1 MNNVPDEFK
10 SIPGMQNQDDLE
22 IFARRHWVSFL
33 GQFFLSFLMLF
44 LPALLIAIFYF
55 TRRAM
60 FSGVTLNVLVI
71 LGGIY
76 YLIALSF
83 CFAAWIS
90 YYYDL
95 YILTND
101 SLVDITQE
109 GFFGRKTSRLSL
121 LRVQDVS
128 SSCKGILQTMFQ
140 FGDVLIE
147 TAGEHSQN
155 FSLKAVPNPQVFASK
170 VMELHDALIE
180 REGRGGQAVQGE
192 GTFVPK
198 KPVENL
204 PTPPTPPSP
213 TETLSQ
219 ETLAKKSVPTY
230 QDLLKKD
237 IEQQQSATRGSAASG
252 GEISKDDLNKGGEVK
267 L

>member
-1 MNNVPDEFK
+1 MNQTSNEFK
-10 SIPGMQNQDDLE
+10 SIPGMQNQDELV

-33 GQFFLSFLMLF
+33 GQFILSFLMLV
-44 LPALLIAIFYF
+44 LPALIVMIFYF
-55 TRRAM
+55 TQPGIFGGYVR
-60 FSGVTLNVLVI
+60 NVLVI
-71 LGGIY
+71 LGGTY
-76 YLIALSF
+76 YLIAIT
-83 CFAAWIS
+83 FAFSAWVS

-95 YILTND
+95 YIVTD
-101 SLVDITQE
+101 DALVDIIQL

-128 SSCKGILQTMFQ
+128 SSTKGILQTMFQ

-147 TAGEHSQN
+147 TAGEQNQN
-155 FSLKAVPNPQVFASK
+155 FSLKAVPNPQVFAAK

-180 REGRGGQAVQGE
+180 REGRKGQVVQGE
-192 GTFVPK
+192 GTFVAK
-198 KPVENL
+198 KPVET
-204 PTPPTPPSP
+204 PSPPATPPAPQTS
-213 TETLSQ
+213 
-219 ETLAKKSVPTY
+219 TY

-237 IEQQQSATRGSAASG
+237 IEEQE